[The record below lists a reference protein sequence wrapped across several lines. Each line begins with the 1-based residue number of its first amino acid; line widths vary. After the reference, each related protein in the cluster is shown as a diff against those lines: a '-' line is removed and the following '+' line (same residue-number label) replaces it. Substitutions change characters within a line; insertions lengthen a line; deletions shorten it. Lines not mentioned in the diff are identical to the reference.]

1 MLIMNRVFRNKIV
14 IEHLIAEGVIK
25 NQRDLGIKM
34 GYTNESAFSQ
44 VINEKVATPK
54 DFTSKLKI
62 IMPNLNEEWLINGTG
77 SMIIGRVA
85 TMTPFESSEPIPNQ
99 QQALEQVMSGD
110 HNVVFTDAD
119 SIGLKEYPV
128 ELVEEIKEEVREEIR
143 EEVIAEITK
152 AESVPFVP
160 SRIANN
166 VQVEDIREYL
176 EKKGDEL
183 ERIKPGD
190 LVGNPDS
197 AERIRK
203 TSMSPTFI
211 PGDIVFVQ
219 FLDNIRNITDGQIY
233 YFKMATRPTMIRRVK
248 IEGDDLRLVAD
259 NPNFGDIITSFDEI
273 VNVADIVGMFRSSF
287 GNQYAEVEAVRA
299 KKEQQIDNLIEE
311 IRDAGKRTD
320 VLMSQNL
327 ELMKKLLEK

>member
-1 MLIMNRVFRNKIV
+1 MKNSLNQRVSEIVKYLIFSKVALDKKDLSQKLGYNASSFSQIINGRVPVSDKFIERLMELAPGINEDWLTKGEGEMLKVPATIMFINPTAEERQ
-14 IEHLIAEGVIK
+14 EAEGGM
-25 NQRDLGIKM
+25 DL
-34 GYTNESAFSQ
+34 S
-44 VINEKVATPK
+44 
-54 DFTSKLKI
+54 
-62 IMPNLNEEWLINGTG
+62 
-77 SMIIGRVA
+77 
-85 TMTPFESSEPIPNQ
+85 
-99 QQALEQVMSGD
+99 
-110 HNVVFTDAD
+110 VVPAE
-119 SIGLKEYPV
+119 I
-128 ELVEEIKEEVREEIR
+128 VEEIKEEVREEIR

-152 AESVPFVP
+152 AESVPYVP

-166 VQVEDIREYL
+166 IQVENIREYL

-190 LVGNPDS
+190 LVGDPDS

-211 PGDIVFVQ
+211 PGDVVFVQ
-219 FLDNIRNITDGQIY
+219 FLDNIKNITDGQIY

-248 IEGDDLRLVAD
+248 IEGDYLRLVAD

-299 KKEQQIDNLIEE
+299 KKEQQIDNLINE

-320 VLMSQNL
+320 VLMNQNL